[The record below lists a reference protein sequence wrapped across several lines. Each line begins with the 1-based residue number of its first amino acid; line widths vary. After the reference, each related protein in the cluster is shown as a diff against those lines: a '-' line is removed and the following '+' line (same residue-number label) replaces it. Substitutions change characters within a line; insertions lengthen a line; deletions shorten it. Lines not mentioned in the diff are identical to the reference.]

1 MGILGLDDRLYTFS
15 PSIVACRFRSMAYIY
30 GVKLRCK
37 ALTILLMFLVLIA
50 LFDVQSISAASAG
63 SKCAKAGVIQKTKG
77 VTYTCARTGKLLK
90 WTRKNTQQSTT
101 TTSVQLSMTDMLLG
115 NPPSPQPLSNCRL
128 TDARTFKTGGE
139 WQAIT
144 YPAIATGGFT
154 NAGNVNV
161 AVIFVDFSD
170 ASGTASEL
178 SEATLDVKNAS
189 AWYSWFSQGS
199 VTYTLRI
206 ADRWVRAPKTSNN
219 YYWLHPG
226 KPGVQLQ
233 TSQEIAETYR
243 SLAATVVDTSS
254 ITSVW
259 VITPKTATTIDEGF
273 ALRDRPSVF
282 STGGSTYLSKIP
294 IWQHFVHETLHSH
307 GALGHSPK
315 NSQIGLFW
323 NTGSTGASLNS
334 WDAMTLGWMKQ
345 ENVYCV
351 AKESLTTQSMTL
363 VPIEREQVGLRSVII
378 KLSEYEALVIESHR
392 KDKWSERWSTGTSGV
407 SVMRVDT
414 RIDTVWDQGNSTG
427 KYLVPVREHSLDFL
441 KVGQTFTTDGI
452 KVTLVKSGDNDQIRI
467 EPST

>member
-1 MGILGLDDRLYTFS
+1 MIRPKQRFS
-15 PSIVACRFRSMAYIY
+15 AFALCVFAVTALVGTPSF
-30 GVKLRCK
+30 
-37 ALTILLMFLVLIA
+37 
-50 LFDVQSISAASAG
+50 AATNG
-63 SKCAKAGVIQKTKG
+63 GKCTKAGVIQKTTG
-77 VTYTCARTGKLLK
+77 VTYTCVKTGKSLK
-90 WTRKNTQQSTT
+90 WVRKNTQQSTT
-101 TTSVQLSMTDMLLG
+101 TSSTPASMADLLLT
-115 NPPSPQPLSNCRL
+115 NPASPQPLSDCRL
-128 TDARTFKTGGE
+128 VDARTFKTGGE

-144 YPAIATGGFT
+144 YPAIATSGFT

-170 ASGTASEL
+170 AFGTASEL
-178 SEATLDVKNAS
+178 SEAISNIKNAS

-233 TSQEIAETYR
+233 SSQEIADTYR
-243 SLAATVVDTSS
+243 SLATTVVDTSG

-259 VITPKTATTIDEGF
+259 VVTPKTAITIDEGF
-273 ALRDRPSVF
+273 ALRDKPSVF
-282 STGGSTYLSKIP
+282 STGGSTYSSKIP

-323 NTGSTGASLNS
+323 NTGSAGATLNS

-351 AKESLTTQSMTL
+351 AKENLTTQTITL
-363 VPIEREQVGLRSVII
+363 VPIEREQVGLRSFII
-378 KLSEYEALVIESHR
+378 KLSKYEALIIESHR
-392 KDKWSERWSTGTSGV
+392 KDKWSERWAVGTSGV

-414 RIDTVWDQGNSTG
+414 RIDTVWDQGSSTG
-427 KYLVPVREHSLDFL
+427 KYLVPVRDHSLDFL

-452 KVTLVKSGDNDQIRI
+452 KVTLVKSGDNDQLLV
-467 EPST
+467 EHSS

>member
-1 MGILGLDDRLYTFS
+1 MLGL
-15 PSIVACRFRSMAYIY
+15 
-30 GVKLRCK
+30 
-37 ALTILLMFLVLIA
+37 
-50 LFDVQSISAASAG
+50 SISFWGMIRQKNAVFPFVVCIVVATVFVGAPSFAASNG
-63 SKCAKAGVIQKTKG
+63 GKCARAGVIQKTKG
-77 VTYTCARTGKLLK
+77 VTYTCVRTGKLLK

-101 TTSVQLSMTDMLLG
+101 TTSAPISMADLLLT
-115 NPPSPQPLSNCRL
+115 NPSSPQPLSNCRL
-128 TDARTFKTGGE
+128 TDARAFKTGGE

-144 YPAIATGGFT
+144 YPAVATGGFT

-243 SLAATVVDTSS
+243 SLAATVVDTSG

-323 NTGSTGASLNS
+323 NTGATGASLNS
-334 WDAMTLGWMKQ
+334 WDAMTFGWMKQ